1 MLAAPG
7 LTPLFVNFES
17 MTAKPKAKLAHLE
30 RAAQQRP
37 RDLQEATAPRSE
49 AQARI
54 RALEDKVRL
63 TTSSSEHIDSAKLEA
78 LRQVSECHLSTRTM

>member
-1 MLAAPG
+1 MLATPG

-30 RAAQQRP
+30 RAAEQRS

-54 RALEDKVRL
+54 
-63 TTSSSEHIDSAKLEA
+63 
-78 LRQVSECHLSTRTM
+78 